1 MTIGGEK
8 SGDVGGTIGRLQE
21 QRDTAVNRATGLH
34 RSGASEEAV
43 LAETAVAVGAARAL
57 EILTGESWES
67 QLERH
72 EAGDPPAPPDDD
84 AQRSRFGR
92 KKNSPQ

>member
-1 MTIGGEK
+1 MAIGGEK

-21 QRDTAVNRATGLH
+21 QRDTAVRRATGLH

-67 QLERH
+67 QLERQ
-72 EAGDPPAPPDDD
+72 EVAAARVTPDQD

-92 KKNSPQ
+92 RKDH